1 MANSTI
7 LQRRTLGVN
16 LLQLVTFLVVVP
28 TAWRTVHGFQL
39 EKSLDRKSHGRQ
51 RLLRSRTPLLPPLS
65 AFNYGRGADIWPE
78 CNEDPVQ
85 LQDSFPNGQIPYS
98 AIMAVDMQDMAA
110 VHNSFQESIASETTG
125 PELVDNSRRSG
136 KKRRAARFL
145 VSKTVRRLLRRAAA
159 REELD
164 SEQAALDAT
173 QGIWDRMPLV
183 IAMALLVKG
192 LVRPLDVGG
201 VAILTTYYIIL
212 NMVARS
218 PREGGLAP
226 IMPATPP
233 QGHVPMM
240 VSNPLGIGTLYSTT
254 YDIWLKVGIV
264 LGLVAPLIQVAD
276 YIFRR
281 NDIDAARICARPIF
295 WLCCQAMSEVF
306 SRQVMTPLP
315 IRILIPVSY
324 NAVRLSF
331 LWNWACTTSSTLGVA
346 GRALAVGNLAYW
358 TLNLMAFLIPVAIVR
373 YMRAHFY
380 GVEAAEVTT
389 RIGMEDSLGLV
400 PHIQ

>member
-51 RLLRSRTPLLPPLS
+51 RLLRSTTPLLPPLS

-192 LVRPLDVGG
+192 LL
-201 VAILTTYYIIL
+201 
-212 NMVARS
+212 
-218 PREGGLAP
+218 
-226 IMPATPP
+226 
-233 QGHVPMM
+233 
-240 VSNPLGIGTLYSTT
+240 
-254 YDIWLKVGIV
+254 
-264 LGLVAPLIQVAD
+264 
-276 YIFRR
+276 
-281 NDIDAARICARPIF
+281 
-295 WLCCQAMSEVF
+295 
-306 SRQVMTPLP
+306 
-315 IRILIPVSY
+315 
-324 NAVRLSF
+324 
-331 LWNWACTTSSTLGVA
+331 
-346 GRALAVGNLAYW
+346 
-358 TLNLMAFLIPVAIVR
+358 
-373 YMRAHFY
+373 
-380 GVEAAEVTT
+380 
-389 RIGMEDSLGLV
+389 
-400 PHIQ
+400 